1 MVDGP
6 RPAAKRARPP
16 WPALCLAVIL
26 LLPFLHKAYT
36 IDDPVFL
43 QEARALLTDPLH
55 PSAFE
60 MVWSTERHLRASAFL
75 PGGPMAA
82 YVLLP
87 LALAGWQEWAGHLL
101 MLVYFGVAIAG
112 TAALARRLGLSPW
125 VQQGAALLTA
135 SAPAALGMAGT
146 VMPDIPAMTFAVLGM
161 ERLVA
166 WIQNRS
172 HRAGL
177 AAAVLLALATLTRIN
192 LLVLL
197 AVAAYFAVRRSWMLG
212 KQWGNVLPVLLAGA
226 IVAVGSAAT
235 RDPQA
240 GGGSA
245 VSAVGHQLGL
255 DFLGRHVVA
264 MFIAYVTTTPLL
276 AALLTVRRFE
286 PSRLLWAWLLV
297 PLPVIA
303 YVQVAPKYLLPA
315 LPAVAV
321 LAAYGLSRM
330 TWRNRG
336 LGVLTAAGACLG
348 LLILSA
354 DARMA
359 SRGREAAAELI
370 APRVQAGERVWF
382 AGHWGFH
389 WYAERA
395 GALPLTI
402 DPPFPSAGDIVVAST
417 VDRPLGLLTVL
428 PRTLV
433 TNWGSTEPT
442 GQVMSAHAGFY
453 SDFWGLLPWAWE
465 APEGPPFQVWRV
477 TR

>member
-1 MVDGP
+1 MVGG
-6 RPAAKRARPP
+6 RGPAAKRAALP
-16 WPALCLAVIL
+16 WPALCLAAVL

-43 QEARALLTDPLH
+43 HEARALLTDPLH

-75 PGGPMAA
+75 PGGPLAA
-82 YVLLP
+82 SVLLP
-87 LALAGWQEWAGHLL
+87 LALADWKEWAGHLL
-101 MLVYFGVAIAG
+101 MLIYFGVAIVG

-125 VQQGAALLTA
+125 VQHGAALLTA

-146 VMPDIPAMTFAVLGM
+146 VMPDIPAMMFAVLGM

-172 HRAGL
+172 RGAGL
-177 AAAVLLALATLTRIN
+177 AAAVLLALAALTRIN

-197 AVAAYFAVRRSWMLG
+197 AVAGYYAVRRSWIHRNHG
-212 KQWGNVLPVLLAGA
+212 GNVLPVLVAGA
-226 IVAVGSAAT
+226 IVLLVSAVT
-235 RDPQA
+235 RDPHA

-255 DFLGRHVVA
+255 DFLGRHIVA
-264 MFIAYVTTTPLL
+264 IFIAYITTTPLL
-276 AALLTVRRFE
+276 AALLTVRRLE

-297 PLPVIA
+297 PLPVVA

-315 LPAVAV
+315 LPAAAV
-321 LAAYGLSRM
+321 LGAYGLSRM
-330 TWRNRG
+330 PWRDWG
-336 LGVLTAAGACLG
+336 LGAFAAAGAVLG

-359 SRGREAAAELI
+359 NRGREAAAELI
-370 APRVQAGERVWF
+370 APRVEAGQRVWF

-417 VDRPLGLLTVL
+417 IDRPLGLMTVL

-433 TNWGSTEPT
+433 ANWGNTEPT
-442 GQVMSAHAGFY
+442 GQVMSVHAGFY

-465 APEGPPFQVWRV
+465 EPEGPPFQVWKV